1 MLNETLLYVAA
12 AVTALWGIA
21 HVLPTKSVVRGFG
34 KLSLDNKRI
43 ITMEWILEGVALIF
57 IGVLIATVTAVDA
70 TTVVARSVYVIS
82 AIGLLV
88 FAVISFFT
96 GFRVK
101 FLPFRLCPF
110 IFTGVGP
117 DLGRRFGRLVVQ

>member
-34 KLSLDNKRI
+34 ELSRDNKRI
-43 ITMEWILEGVALIF
+43 ITMEWILEGVAFIF
-57 IGVLIATVTAVDA
+57 IGVLIATVTALDA
-70 TTVVARSVYVIS
+70 TTIVARSVYVIS

-110 IFTGVGP
+110 IFTASSALILVGG
-117 DLGRRFGRLVVQ
+117 LAG

>member
-1 MLNETLLYVAA
+1 MLNEALLYVAA

-21 HVLPTKSVVRGFG
+21 HLLPTRSVVRGFG
-34 KLSLDNKRI
+34 DLSRDNKRI

-70 TTVVARSVYVIS
+70 TTMVARSVYVIS
-82 AIGLLV
+82 ATGLLV

-110 IFTGVGP
+110 IFTASSALILVGG
-117 DLGRRFGRLVVQ
+117 LAG

>member
-12 AVTALWGIA
+12 AMTALWGIA
-21 HVLPTKSVVRGFG
+21 HVLPTRSVVRGFG
-34 KLSLDNKRI
+34 EISQDNKRI
-43 ITMEWILEGVALIF
+43 VTMEWILEGVALIF
-57 IGVLIATVTAVDA
+57 IGVLIATVTAIDA
-70 TTVVARSVYVIS
+70 TTMVARSVYVIS

-88 FAVISFFT
+88 FAAISFFT

-110 IFTGVGP
+110 IFTASSALILVGG
-117 DLGRRFGRLVVQ
+117 LAG

>member
-1 MLNETLLYVAA
+1 MLNETLLYVGSAL
-12 AVTALWGIA
+12 TALWGIA
-21 HVLPTKSVVRGFG
+21 HLLPTRSVVRGFG
-34 KLSLDNKRI
+34 ELSLDNKRI

-57 IGVLIATVTAVDA
+57 IGVLIATVTALDS
-70 TTVVARSVYVIS
+70 TTMVARSVYVIS

-110 IFTGVGP
+110 VFTASSALILVGG
-117 DLGRRFGRLVVQ
+117 LAG